1 MKNKE
6 TPLSKAVE
14 KRFKVLE
21 KDRNNW
27 ESHWDEVAK
36 YVVPRK
42 DNVYGNYTPGQK
54 KNTHL
59 FNSTGIKANDDLANA
74 LSSLMIN
81 PASQWMDLT
90 HWDDEV
96 DTEDEVRK
104 WLGRASKK
112 LLAILNKTNF
122 QTSSQEM
129 FVDYSSFGTGFV
141 RIKKDKKRK
150 FKFFCYPIY
159 EVYLGENQDLE
170 ISTVG
175 RKINMPIADVVEMFG
190 KDFLKDQPDLQQM
203 YEKKPDK
210 EIEVVHLVD
219 ERTKFE
225 AYLGTKDGIKSQ
237 LDYVSIY
244 MLRKTKFILEEK
256 GFKNLPFASP
266 RFSKSSGEIYGRG
279 PAMKSLP
286 DNKTVNAMDKIVLVS
301 GQLAMA
307 PPLQAVDNGL
317 LRPVK
322 FKPYGLTFRR
332 PGSDPIQPLV
342 TNSRPDIGLDLI
354 QNKEEKIK
362 EMFFANE
369 LRIIEANRMTATEIM
384 QRRDEQFR
392 SLASVMARISS
403 EYLRPVID
411 FCFAEMIEDPEW
423 AEFVSE
429 MPDQLRQ
436 GGELK
441 VEYSSLVTRALKT
454 AEAESFNRGIQLS
467 SGVLEA
473 QPEVFDNI
481 DGDKVI
487 RHNMK
492 AMGVNPL
499 FLRSENDRDE
509 MRKQRAEA
517 QQQQMQ
523 QAQQM
528 QQMEMASKMRGND
541 EGSGGQGPV

>member
-1 MKNKE
+1 MKE
-6 TPLSKAVE
+6 PSKLAIAVE
-14 KRFKVLE
+14 RRFKVLE
-21 KDRNNW
+21 KDRKNW

-59 FNSTGIKANDDLANA
+59 FNSTAIKANDDLANA
-74 LSSLMIN
+74 LASLMIN
-81 PASQWMDLT
+81 PASQWFDMT

-96 DTEDEVRK
+96 DIQDDVRK
-104 WLGRASKK
+104 WLGKASSK
-112 LLAILNKTNF
+112 LLNILNKTNF
-122 QTSSQEM
+122 QIASQEM

-141 RIKKDKKRK
+141 RIKKDKKKK

-159 EVYLGENQDLE
+159 EVYLGENADLE
-170 ISTVG
+170 ISAVG
-175 RKINMPIADVVEMFG
+175 RKIKMPIADVVELFG
-190 KDFLKDQPDLQQM
+190 KDFLEGNPDLQQM
-203 YEKKPDK
+203 YQKKPDK
-210 EIEVVHLVD
+210 CLEVVHLVD

-225 AYLGTKDGIKSQ
+225 AYLGEKDGVKTQ
-237 LDYVSIY
+237 LPYVSIY
-244 MLRKTKFILEEK
+244 MLSKTKEILEEK

-286 DNKTVNAMDKIVLVS
+286 DTKTVNSMDKVVLMG
-301 GQLAMA
+301 GQLAVA

-322 FKPYGLTFRR
+322 FKPYGLTYRR

-342 TNSRPDIGLDLI
+342 TNARPDIGLDLI
-354 QNKEEKIK
+354 TNKEEKIEK
-362 EMFFANE
+362 MFFSNE

-392 SLASVMARISS
+392 SLASVMARISL

-411 FCFAEMIEDPEW
+411 FCFAEMIEDPDWSDFME
-423 AEFVSE
+423 E
-429 MPDQLRQ
+429 MPEALRQ

-454 AEAESFNRGIQLS
+454 AEAEAFNRGIQLS
-467 SGVLEA
+467 SGILEA

-492 AMGVNPL
+492 AMGVNPE
-499 FLRSENDRDE
+499 FLRSTDERDAI
-509 MRKQRAEA
+509 RQQRAEA
-517 QQQQMQ
+517 QQAQME

-528 QQMEMASKMRGND
+528 QQLEMAQKMGGQGDSN
-541 EGSGGQGPV
+541 GGQGPV